1 MFQRATRWVDPSG
14 GSFFNDEECVFEDG
28 FSSELDGG
36 LVRERFGVW
45 QLLVV
50 GDVKGDEM
58 GVRGFVFA
66 LYLDSHSSC

>member
-1 MFQRATRWVDPSG
+1 
-14 GSFFNDEECVFEDG
+14 VFEDG

>member
-14 GSFFNDEECVFEDG
+14 GSFFNDEECGFEDG